1 MLDAYIYDGVRSP
14 FGRQAGGLA
23 RIRPD
28 DLLAQVMQ
36 ALMARSKFKAE
47 QFEDVIVGCAN
58 QAGEDSRCVAR
69 HASLMAG
76 FPTDLGGTVIQRNC
90 GSGLGAVVSAAHAIT
105 AGEGD
110 LFLAGGV
117 ESMSRAPFVMGKAEA
132 AFSRDM
138 KIFDSAVGSR
148 FPNREIEK
156 KFGADSMPQTAD
168 NLAREHQ
175 LSRDEVD
182 QFALRS
188 QQRYAAA
195 KTAGFF
201 DDEIAPIQVAGPKK
215 GTQATVA
222 ADEFPRADASLE
234 ALSGLRAIHEG
245 GVTTAG
251 NSSGINDGAVALTVG
266 SRKMG
271 ESVGSAPLVRILSA
285 ASVGVEPRVMG
296 IGPVPAIHKAL
307 KRANLS
313 LDQMDVIE
321 INEAFSA
328 QVLAC
333 LKQLGVDG
341 KDDRVNPNGGAI
353 AVGHPLGASGPR
365 LVFTAIRELQRR
377 NAKRAVVSMCV
388 GVGQGIAMV
397 LERP

>member
-1 MLDAYIYDGVRSP
+1 MLEAYVYDGLRSP
-14 FGRQAGGLA
+14 FGRQGGGLA

-36 ALMARSKFKAE
+36 AVMSRSKFAADE
-47 QFEDVIVGCAN
+47 FEDVIVGCAN

-69 HASLMAG
+69 HASLLAG
-76 FPTDLGGTVIQRNC
+76 MPVGLGGTVIQRNC
-90 GSGLGAVVSAAHAIT
+90 GSGLGALVSAAHAVT

-110 LFLAGGV
+110 LFLSGGV

-138 KIFDSAVGSR
+138 KIFDSAVGAR

-156 KFGADSMPQTAD
+156 RYGADTMPQTAD

-182 QFALRS
+182 RFALLS
-188 QQRYAAA
+188 QQKYAAA
-195 KTAGFF
+195 KSDGFF
-201 DDEIAPIQVAGPKK
+201 NAELAAIQVAGPKK
-215 GTQATVA
+215 GVQVTVQD
-222 ADEFPRADASLE
+222 DEFPRADTSLE
-234 ALSGLRAIHEG
+234 TLGSLRAIHDG

-251 NSSGINDGAVALTVG
+251 NASGINDGAVVLTVG
-266 SRKMG
+266 SREAG
-271 ESVGSAPLVRILSA
+271 EKAGSAPMVRILSA

-296 IGPVPAIHKAL
+296 IGPVPAIKKAL
-307 KRANLS
+307 ERAKLKLN
-313 LDQMDVIE
+313 DMDVIE

-333 LKQLGVDG
+333 LRQLGVDA
-341 KDDRVNPNGGAI
+341 DDPRVNPNGGAI
-353 AVGHPLGASGPR
+353 ALGHPLGASGPR
-365 LVFTAIRELQRR
+365 LVLTAARELQRR
-377 NAKRAVVSMCV
+377 NGKYAVVSMCV
-388 GVGQGIAMV
+388 GVGQGVAMV
-397 LERP
+397 LERV

>member
-36 ALMARSKFKAE
+36 ALMARSKFKPD

-76 FPTDLGGTVIQRNC
+76 FPVDLGGTVIQRNC

-156 KFGADSMPQTAD
+156 KFGADTMPQTAD

-175 LSRDEVD
+175 LSREEVD

-215 GTQATVA
+215 GTQTTAA

-234 ALSGLRAIHEG
+234 ALLGLRAIHDG

-266 SRKMG
+266 SRAMG
-271 ESVGSAPLVRILSA
+271 ERAGSAPLVRILSA

-333 LKQLGVDG
+333 LKQLGIEA

-365 LVFTAIRELQRR
+365 LVLTAIRELQRR

-388 GVGQGIAMV
+388 GVGQGIAVV
-397 LERP
+397 LERT

>member
-1 MLDAYIYDGVRSP
+1 MLQAYVYDGLRSP

-36 ALMARSKFKAE
+36 AVMSRSKFTADK
-47 QFEDVIVGCAN
+47 FEDVIVGCAN

-76 FPTDLGGTVIQRNC
+76 LPISLGGTVIQRNC
-90 GSGLGAVVSAAHAIT
+90 GSGLGAVISAAHAVT

-110 LFLAGGV
+110 VFLSGGV

-156 KFGADSMPQTAD
+156 RFGGDTMPQTAD

-175 LSRDEVD
+175 LSREEVD
-182 QFALRS
+182 QFALSS
-188 QQRYAAA
+188 QQKYAAA
-195 KTAGFF
+195 KKKGLF
-201 DDEIAPIQVAGPKK
+201 DVELTQIQVAGPKK
-215 GTQATVA
+215 GAHVSVLE
-222 ADEFPRADASLE
+222 DEFPRADTSLE
-234 ALSGLRAIHEG
+234 TLGSLRAIHEG

-251 NSSGINDGAVALTVG
+251 NASGINDGAVVLTVG
-266 SRKMG
+266 SREAG
-271 ESVGSAPLVRILSA
+271 ERAGCAPMVRILSA

-296 IGPVPAIHKAL
+296 IGPVPAIKKAL
-307 KRANLS
+307 GRAKLT
-313 LDQMDVIE
+313 LKDMDVIE

-333 LKQLGVDG
+333 LRQLGVDAS
-341 KDDRVNPNGGAI
+341 DHRVNPNGGAI
-353 AVGHPLGASGPR
+353 ALGHPLGASGPR
-365 LVFTAIRELQRR
+365 LVLTAARELQRR
-377 NAKRAVVSMCV
+377 DGKYAVVSMCI

-397 LERP
+397 LERV

>member
-105 AGEGD
+105 SGEGD

-117 ESMSRAPFVMGKAEA
+117 ESMSRAPFVMGKAEV

-148 FPNREIEK
+148 FPNKEIEK
-156 KFGADSMPQTAD
+156 KFGADTMPQTAD

-215 GTQATVA
+215 GTQTTVA
-222 ADEFPRADASLE
+222 TDEFPRADASLE

-271 ESVGSAPLVRILSA
+271 ESAGSAPLVRILSA

-296 IGPVPAIHKAL
+296 IGPVPAINKAL

-353 AVGHPLGASGPR
+353 ALGHPLGASGPR
-365 LVFTAIRELQRR
+365 LVLTAIRELQRR

-397 LERP
+397 LERT

>member
-36 ALMARSKFKAE
+36 ALMGRSKFKAE

-90 GSGLGAVVSAAHAIT
+90 GSGLT

-156 KFGADSMPQTAD
+156 KFGADTMPQTAD
-168 NLAREHQ
+168 NIAREHQ

-188 QQRYAAA
+188 QQCYAAA

-201 DDEIAPIQVAGPKK
+201 DEEIAPIQVAGPKK
-215 GTQATVA
+215 GTQTTVA

-271 ESVGSAPLVRILSA
+271 ESAGSAPLVRILSA

-365 LVFTAIRELQRR
+365 LVLTAIRELQRR